1 MKRRVTIT
9 LEDETYKILREK
21 QSERIRETNET
32 HTMSSTIEEI
42 LYKGFWGMKNE
53 AKECWN

>member
-9 LEDETYKILREK
+9 LDQGTYDILRQK
-21 QSERIRETNET
+21 QSEKIAETKEA

-42 LYKGFWGMKNE
+42 LYKGF
-53 AKECWN
+53 